1 MKEKLVLF
9 LVFFL
14 LVMCI
19 PMMAMGFSLP
29 QAPAP
34 GGETSQAGSEEPSQA
49 SGEESQ
55 PQSQPEPAQQAQGE
69 ITAQVPTE
77 KTFKILNENTGKV
90 EEVSIRDYVRGAV
103 CAEMPP
109 DFALE
114 ALKAQAVAAHTYALR
129 LQQEQKSSPNEKLK
143 GADFSARPQDWLVYT
158 TEEQARERFGDK
170 FEQYWQKI
178 CQAADEVV
186 DEILLYEEQPIVAAY
201 HSMSAGKTEDAKNVW
216 EAGAP
221 YLVPAESFGDTL
233 APDYETTV
241 KLTSDE
247 VKALLQAQGEI
258 TLPEDPA
265 GWFSAE
271 ERSDSGYLTQI
282 QAGDKTFT
290 GNELRNIFSLRSSN
304 VQVGY
309 QDNAFTFTVKGYGH
323 GVGLSQY
330 GADYMARQGDG
341 YRDILAHYYPG
352 TTLAKAVY

>member
-14 LVMCI
+14 LVLCI

-29 QAPAP
+29 QTP
-34 GGETSQAGSEEPSQA
+34 GDEASQLSSAVSSQAA

-55 PQSQPEPAQQAQGE
+55 PPQSQSEARPTQGE

-77 KTFKILNENTGKV
+77 KSFKILNENTGKV

-114 ALKAQAVAAHTYALR
+114 ALKSQAVAAHTYALR
-129 LQQEQKSSPNEKLK
+129 LQQEQKSSPNEKLQ
-143 GADFSARPQDWLVYT
+143 GADFSARPEDWLVYT
-158 TEEQARERFGDK
+158 TEELARKRYGDK
-170 FEQYWQKI
+170 FEQYWSKI

-221 YLVPAESFGDTL
+221 YLIPAESFGDTL

-247 VKALLQAQGEI
+247 VKALLQSQGEI
-258 TLPEDPA
+258 SLPEDPA
-265 GWFSAE
+265 GWFLGE

-282 QAGDKTFT
+282 QVGDKTFT
-290 GNELRNIFSLRSSN
+290 GNELRKIFSLRSSN

-341 YRDILAHYYPG
+341 YREILAHYYPG